1 MEEDEE
7 RPCYDRGNGSPYCS
21 PIPTD
26 TWKNGTQHQ
35 FVWNYKQEYLSL
47 YLYYKENY
55 AYQPVKN
62 WTSIRR
68 ADGALAVQVD
78 NSWFPPNTTRT
89 SVYGYYLPAG
99 MNPLKE
105 LSNPESQYPHPFNF
119 TIERPQLP
127 SLDDS
132 PGSGGGG
139 NHSPLPGWA
148 IALITVFSIGAAA
161 ALAAFLLLCCIRRRR
176 RDQQQLHHHDIY
188 DPYQHDEH
196 QQQQQPVMRG
206 VSTTTDTGSSIYS
219 TTPMMHATFSAPRL
233 SSGNYSSRRSSNAM
247 APPNT
252 AAILNNRS
260 AVSHSTSSFI
270 TDAPA
275 PSTASS
281 SRLADSTFMWMVD
294 SSSSQEHTTTTEEQR
309 RRQLGEALLAQQ
321 LSEEEGASVKHAEK
335 RPITVNGIRS
345 EESRAVL
352 EER

>member
-1 MEEDEE
+1 M
-7 RPCYDRGNGSPYCS
+7 
-21 PIPTD
+21 
-26 TWKNGTQHQ
+26 
-35 FVWNYKQEYLSL
+35 
-47 YLYYKENY
+47 
-55 AYQPVKN
+55 
-62 WTSIRR
+62 
-68 ADGALAVQVD
+68 QVD

-89 SVYGYYLPAG
+89 PVYGYYLPAG

-119 TIERPQLP
+119 TIERKSLLTFIFIHHLPSSPAAAVAVAAIQSLFSFPPKLSLTHPPASFIGLLPYADFFLLLLLGPQLP

-132 PGSGGGG
+132 SGGDGH
-139 NHSPLPGWA
+139 HSSLPGWA
-148 IALITVFSIGAAA
+148 IALITVFSIGAV
-161 ALAAFLLLCCIRRRR
+161 ALAAFLLALCIRRRR
-176 RDQQQLHHHDIY
+176 HDQQQHHHDIY
-188 DPYQHDEH
+188 PVGYDPYHHDDEH
-196 QQQQQPVMRG
+196 HQQQQPVMRG

-270 TDAPA
+270 TDAPV

-294 SSSSQEHTTTTEEQR
+294 SSSQEHTTTMEEQR